1 MGFLNKEILLLCLK
15 IVYFSYYTNGS
26 KESSWFLN
34 FVVKQVFCLNV
45 EFQVNAQAVE
55 EESRTN
61 FLTLLEMLRE
71 NKQPTSSVEKM
82 TSFDFINVSSYSN
95 DVNRKESLD
104 EHDFSF
110 GSSLYLSPKNENDS
124 RLTNLDKSTK
134 KELFKSFVSQKSAIF
149 CNKEIFGFIRIFYCL
164 YERISKI
171 YQMTNAKNALVMFLF
186 ILKSQ
191 MLKKI
196 ETFNQF
202 EELVRVILGQEYFF
216 LLNMDKT
223 LTSICKNI
231 SSVQNDNI
239 SMQICNLSRN
249 NSDLEHLYLAKF
261 LKIDLFIL
269 KKESQRAVF
278 SIDV

>member
-239 SMQICNLSRN
+239 SIQICNLSRN